1 MAWAPDE
8 ETQQLIWHLALQ
20 NAFEYE
26 GKGAVGSVIG
36 RIMSMRADLRQFGG
50 QLSPIVA
57 QSVQKQTLLLK
68 KKDLSISNP
77 SLNLKPHTCSKADRS
92 RRSEKDS

>member
-36 RIMSMRADLRQFGG
+36 RIMSMRADLRQYGG
-50 QLSPIVA
+50 QLSPMVA
-57 QSVQKQTLLLK
+57 QSVK
-68 KKDLSISNP
+68 KANALAQEKGLNHIESI
-77 SLNLKPHTCSKADRS
+77 L
-92 RRSEKDS
+92 